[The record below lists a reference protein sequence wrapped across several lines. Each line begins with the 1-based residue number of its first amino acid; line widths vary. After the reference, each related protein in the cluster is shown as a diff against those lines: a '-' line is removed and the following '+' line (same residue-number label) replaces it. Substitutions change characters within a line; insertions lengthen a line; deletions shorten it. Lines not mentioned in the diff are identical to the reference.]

1 MTPEEIRKR
10 RKIILINPRFQ
21 GGVALFFAAI
31 VILGAVLFALLVYRD
46 IREALWATSFR
57 GHFRIRSSFQVLDDI
72 LISHLA
78 GLFLGILAVSF
89 ASFFLLVRRIRAGIR
104 RLVEVYALSAEGDLT
119 TPTDAPGL
127 NEIASFGRQV
137 DAARVFTFARVE
149 EMKADAAALAGGSAP
164 AEEFRRRWEA
174 LKDKVGRFV
183 P

>member
-10 RKIILINPRFQ
+10 RRIILINPRFQ

-31 VILGAVLFALLVYRD
+31 VILGAVLFALLVYSD
-46 IREALWATSFR
+46 IRDALWATSFR
-57 GHFRIRSSFQVLDDI
+57 GHFRIRSPFHVLDDI
-72 LISHLA
+72 LVSHLA

-89 ASFFLLVRRIRAGIR
+89 ASFFLLVRRIRMGLR

-127 NEIASFGRQV
+127 REIASFGRQV
-137 DAARVFTFARVE
+137 DAARAFTLTRVG

-164 AEEFRRRWEA
+164 PEEFRRRWGA
-174 LKDKVGRFV
+174 LKEKVGRFA